1 MLRTHHYTKEKPRTR
16 GFFQS
21 LIVCEAKTS
30 LQYSCYLYQLS
41 IRITKSC
48 GFVRTCKE
56 VFEKL
61 QFKDFTSLFQFLQ
74 QHYHFRIQNNQVLFS
89 IYILI
94 IRKSKISWNYFP
106 CKTLL
111 FYCLKSRTIQVI
123 CLKVKQQKF
132 ADIMASCKIAS
143 AFPTHLMKITIG
155 SIR

>member
-48 GFVRTCKE
+48 GFVRPCKE
-56 VFEKL
+56 VLEKL
-61 QFKDFTSLFQFLQ
+61 QFMDFTTPFLVSVTTLNTISE
-74 QHYHFRIQNNQVLFS
+74 FRTIKFCF
-89 IYILI
+89 
-94 IRKSKISWNYFP
+94 IRKSKIFKITLNYFA
-106 CKTLL
+106 CKTSL

-123 CLKVKQQKF
+123 CLKVKQQIL

-143 AFPTHLMKITIG
+143 AFPTHLMKSTMG